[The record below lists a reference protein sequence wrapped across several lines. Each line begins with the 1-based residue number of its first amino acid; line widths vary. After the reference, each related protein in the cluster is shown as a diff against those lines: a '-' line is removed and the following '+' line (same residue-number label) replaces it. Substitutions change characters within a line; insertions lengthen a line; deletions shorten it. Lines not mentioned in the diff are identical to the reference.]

1 MHDSVTTNNSRR
13 LGPEG
18 EIQMRKMG
26 LVHQIMTLALAV
38 ALLFGSGVSASA
50 TVITGE
56 SDAYNASIGLTVL
69 NQGIGLT
76 IPTTSGTAP
85 AVYDTSN
92 SILNANVAASAN
104 VLPLTTLKLG
114 LGADLLSTHAGSNV
128 DGTSGT
134 RFAQGDQSITNLAT
148 GLTSTLLGF
157 IPIIKVSDIIT
168 ADLIST
174 QARVEGDYGAL
185 TAGGLTRI
193 FDLHVLGQAIDL
205 TGHLDASGYVLP
217 NSMIDLNALGLANV
231 TLILNE
237 QIMGGDGSS
246 SRSMTVNAI
255 DLDLNGYTLL
265 GQVVSADVIIGHA
278 SAELSGKEN
287 PAPVPEPSTFLLIG
301 SGLAGLFL
309 WRKRL
314 AKG

>member
-1 MHDSVTTNNSRR
+1 MRR
-13 LGPEG
+13 
-18 EIQMRKMG
+18 MG
-26 LVHQIMTLALAV
+26 LVHQIMILTLAIV
-38 ALLFGSGVSASA
+38 VLLGSGGSAFA
-50 TVITGE
+50 TVISGE
-56 SDAYNASIGLTVL
+56 SDAYNASVGLTVL
-69 NQGIGLT
+69 NQGLALT

-85 AVYDTSN
+85 APYNTGN
-92 SILNANVAASAN
+92 SIVNANVAASVN
-104 VLPLTTLKLG
+104 VLPLTSLKLG

-148 GLTSTLLGF
+148 GLTSTVTIPPLLGIGLPGF
-157 IPIIKVSDIIT
+157 NISTQDIIT
-168 ADLIST
+168 ASLITT
-174 QARVEGDYGAL
+174 QARVAGDYGAL
-185 TAGGLTRI
+185 TAGGFTQIL
-193 FDLHVLGQAIDL
+193 DLHVLGQAINL

-217 NSMIDLNALGLANV
+217 NTMIDLNALGLANV

-255 DLDLNGYTLL
+255 DLDLNGYSLL

-278 SAELSGKEN
+278 SAELGGEKN

-301 SGLAGLFL
+301 SGLAGIFL
-309 WRKRL
+309 WRKRF
-314 AKG
+314 ARG